1 MNSEATNADSLSGP
15 HFLQVGDVRLELLV
29 KGEGRPLLLLHGM
42 DGIEAMAP
50 LVDLLAATHKV
61 YAPSHPGFGG
71 SDLPRSF
78 STVDDIAYFYLD
90 LLDQLDLRDVLVAG
104 FSFGGWIAAE
114 MLVKNSGRLALAVLG
129 APFGI
134 ETAHRKDRRVVDIFM
149 CDGGTVERKSQVTP
163 AQKLD
168 LAALPEDVLERRV
181 RNAEATM
188 LYGWSPYM
196 CNPKL
201 RHRLHRVATPTLLL
215 WGEDDAIAPLDYGR
229 DYAALIPQAV
239 FEAIPNCGH
248 RIYVDSVEAAARSI
262 NTFAQRAVAAAA

>member
-1 MNSEATNADSLSGP
+1 M
-15 HFLQVGDVRLELLV
+15 HVGDVRLELLI
-29 KGEGRPLLLLHGM
+29 KGEGKPVLLLHGM
-42 DGIEAMAP
+42 DGVEALTP
-50 LVDLLAATHKV
+50 LIDLLAATHKI

-90 LLDQLDLRDVLVAG
+90 LLDQLDLRDVLIAG
-104 FSFGGWIAAE
+104 FSFGGWVAAE

-134 ETAHRKDRRVVDIFM
+134 ETAHRTDRRVLDIFM

-163 AQKLD
+163 VPSHD
-168 LAALPEDVLERRV
+168 LATLPEEVLERKV

-201 RHRLHRVATPTLLL
+201 RHRLHRVTTPTLVL
-215 WGEDDAIAPLDYGR
+215 WGEEDAIAPLDFGR

-248 RIYVDSVEAAARSI
+248 RIYVDSPEAAARSI
-262 NTFAQRAVAAAA
+262 DSFAQRAVAAAA